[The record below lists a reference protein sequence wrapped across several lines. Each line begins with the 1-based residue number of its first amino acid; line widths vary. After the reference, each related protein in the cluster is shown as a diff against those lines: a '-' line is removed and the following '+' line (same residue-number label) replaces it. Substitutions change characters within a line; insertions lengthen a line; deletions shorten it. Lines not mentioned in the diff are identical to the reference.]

1 MAAAL
6 IRCCIVMPT
15 YREAGHLPELVPEIF
30 AQAALLPI
38 HEIWVLIVDDDSPDD
53 TAAVVAALQSRYPRL
68 LCLRGKKQGL
78 GIAYMRG
85 FRHAMQAVHPQLLV
99 QMDGDSQHEPAALP
113 TLIGLCRDEVTVVI
127 GSRFAP
133 GGTTPAFS
141 RRRRWTSRA
150 GNWLVQRAS
159 GGPRLGDYTSGFRCL
174 DAGLAARALDALA
187 EDDLAGRG
195 YAFQSSLLC
204 EMIWLGAR
212 AVELPIVFG
221 QRAHDRSKLTW
232 KDYVEFADNLRR
244 LRRRGRRRPPV

>member
-1 MAAAL
+1 MADAP

-15 YREAGHLPELVPEIF
+15 YREAGHLPRLVPEIF
-30 AQAALLPI
+30 AQAAFLPS
-38 HEIWVLIVDDDSPDD
+38 HELWLLIVDDDSPDD
-53 TAAVVAALQSRYPRL
+53 TATVVATLQGQYPRL
-68 LCLRGKKQGL
+68 LCLRGRKQGL
-78 GIAYMRG
+78 GIAYARG
-85 FRHAMQAVHPQLLV
+85 FRHALQTLRPQLLV

-113 TLIGLCRDEVTVVI
+113 TLIGLCQGEGAVVI

-133 GGTTPAFS
+133 GGATPAFS

-159 GGPRLGDYTSGFRCL
+159 GGPRLRDYTSGFRCL
-174 DAGLAARALDALA
+174 DALLADRALAALHQGG
-187 EDDLAGRG
+187 LAGRG

-212 AVELPIVFG
+212 VVELPITFG

-232 KDYVEFADNLRR
+232 SDYAEFVANLSR
-244 LRRRGRRRPPV
+244 LRRRRRRQAA